1 MNLLSGLRTAA
12 FAATDVIASKS
23 LNFNISQNSVEITN
37 YFDSGLKFPGGDDFS
52 I

>member
-23 LNFNISQNSVEITN
+23 LNFNISYD

>member
-23 LNFNISQNSVEITN
+23 LNFNISQNSVVITN
-37 YFDSGLKFPGGDDFS
+37 YIDSGLKFPCGDDFS